1 MNLLWSATASRTLS
15 RLLSVGLCSLPAIAA
30 AHPGHYHP
38 PGEEDEFDAFTNGLL
53 HPLTGADHLLLALAI
68 GWLAFSLGK
77 GKARL
82 PLSSFLVAMAIG
94 SWSGQGIHGGAIL
107 EVALSITLLAAG
119 ALFLWRKNLQV
130 ASFVVAAGLG
140 GFTHGFA
147 HGAEAMP
154 GAGFLTYSIGL
165 ITCTAVLA
173 MIGGALQISSSRLPQ
188 PLVPR
193 IAGGALMAIG
203 FALLIQAL

>member
-1 MNLLWSATASRTLS
+1 MNALRSTVSRAFS
-15 RLLSVGLCSLPAIAA
+15 RAIGAGLCALPAIAA

-38 PGEEDEFDAFTNGLL
+38 PGEEDEFDTFANGLL
-53 HPLTGADHLLLALAI
+53 HPLTGIDHLLLALAV

-82 PLSSFLVAMAIG
+82 PLSAFLAALAIG
-94 SWSGQGIHGGAIL
+94 AWSGRGLQGGAAL
-107 EVALSITLLAAG
+107 EAALSVTLLAAG
-119 ALFLWRKNLQV
+119 ALFVWRKNLQV
-130 ASFVVAAGLG
+130 ASFAVAAGLG
-140 GFTHGFA
+140 GFTHGYA

-154 GAGFLTYSIGL
+154 GPGFLAYSIGF
-165 ITCTAVLA
+165 IGCTAGLT
-173 MIGGALQISSSRLPQ
+173 MIGGALHLTSSRLAQ

-203 FALLIQAL
+203 SALLIQAL